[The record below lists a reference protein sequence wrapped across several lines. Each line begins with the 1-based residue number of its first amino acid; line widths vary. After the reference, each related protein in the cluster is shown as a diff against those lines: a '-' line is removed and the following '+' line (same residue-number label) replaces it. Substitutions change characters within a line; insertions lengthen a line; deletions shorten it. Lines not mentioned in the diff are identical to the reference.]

1 MGLPASV
8 LAQKLWLTLSSTLMD
23 QPSLPLT
30 IIITI
35 SIMIISWR
43 SIMRF
48 VGHLAYVPWCQ
59 AAENLATS
67 LSDNY
72 PASSPLTCFSF
83 LLLLF

>member
-1 MGLPASV
+1 
-8 LAQKLWLTLSSTLMD
+8 MD
-23 QPSLPLT
+23 LPSLPLT
-30 IIITI
+30 ITI

-43 SIMRF
+43 SIIRF

-72 PASSPLTCFSF
+72 FFSSHMFLFFIAIILTTNKLGQVLETSIC
-83 LLLLF
+83 LEY